1 MSKDVGVRVP
11 SCAQNKTEQSVLFFL
26 SLENMNVTIEK
37 KDDLNATIAVQIE
50 NADYAPEI
58 EKQLKNYQHKANIPG
73 FRPGKVPKSMIEN
86 MYGNT
91 VLLEAINS
99 AASKGLFDYIDSN
112 KLNILGQPVLSDDSK
127 IDELAK
133 GKEYIFKFDI
143 GLSPDIKL
151 NISTA
156 DKFTKFVVKVNDK
169 QVDEEVDR
177 LKKQFGTLLD
187 VEEAGDNDMV
197 YCSFDELDENGN
209 TFEGGAHADSAPVLT
224 STIKNEGT
232 KKQFIG
238 IKKDVQLTVNIF
250 DLFENNETEISHVLG
265 VQKVGVNDLGP
276 NFKLNVIEIKRNI
289 EAELN
294 QEMFDKVYGPGIVTS
309 LEELRNKI
317 REELSGYFSGQSEH
331 LFEHDLID
339 TIVAKQNIPLPDEFL
354 KKWMMDRHADKF
366 NAENIDHGYIH
377 EAEYLRTHLF
387 EEKVMSENN
396 VKVEDAD
403 IRAAAIN
410 HTKSMFGAYGTSGLN
425 EELLNSIIEPSL
437 KKEDYRSKMIN
448 IAVSNKVRDIVK
460 SLISVEEKEV
470 SSEDFFNIV
479 TAHNSKHHQH
489 NH

>member
-1 MSKDVGVRVP
+1 
-11 SCAQNKTEQSVLFFL
+11 
-26 SLENMNVTIEK
+26 MNVTLDK
-37 KDDLNATIAVQIE
+37 KDELNATIIVQIE

-58 EKQLKNYQHKANIPG
+58 EKQLKNYQHKANVPG

-86 MYGNT
+86 MFGNT
-91 VLLEAINS
+91 VLLEAVNA

-133 GKEYIFKFDI
+133 GKEYVFKFDI
-143 GLSPDIKL
+143 GLSPEINL
-151 NISTA
+151 SISSA
-156 DKFTKFVVKVNDK
+156 DKFTKFVVKIDDK

-177 LKKQFGTLLD
+177 LKKQFGTLLEI
-187 VEEAGDNDMV
+187 EEAGDNDMV
-197 YCSFDELDENGN
+197 YCSFDELDEAGN

-224 STIKNEGT
+224 STLKNESV
-232 KKQFIG
+232 KKQFLG
-238 IKKDVQLTVNIF
+238 VKKGAQIIINIF

-265 VQKVGVNDLGP
+265 VQKVGISDLGP
-276 NFKLNVIEIKRNI
+276 NFKLTVIEIKRNI
-289 EAELN
+289 EAEVN
-294 QEMFDKVYGPGIVTS
+294 QEMFDKVYGPGTVTS

-331 LFEHDLID
+331 LFEHELID
-339 TIVAKQNIPLPDEFL
+339 SLVAKQNIQLPDAFL
-354 KKWMMDRHADKF
+354 KRWMMDRHSDKF

-377 EAEYLRTHLF
+377 EAEYLRNHLF

-396 VKVEDAD
+396 VKIEDAD

-448 IAVSNKVRDIVK
+448 IAVSNKVREIVK
-460 SLISVEEKEV
+460 TLITVEEKEV
-470 SSEDFFNIV
+470 TSEEFFQTV
-479 TAHNSKHHQH
+479 TAHNAKHHQH

>member
-1 MSKDVGVRVP
+1 M
-11 SCAQNKTEQSVLFFL
+11 FFL
-26 SLENMNVTIEK
+26 RLENMNVTIEK
-37 KDDLNATIAVQIE
+37 KDDLNATISVQIE

-99 AASKGLFDYIDSN
+99 AASKGLFDYIDSK

-151 NISTA
+151 NVSTA
-156 DKFTKFVVKVNDK
+156 DVFEKYVVKVDDK

-177 LKKQFGTLLD
+177 LKKQFGTLTEID
-187 VEEAGDNDMV
+187 EAGDNDMV
-197 YCSFDELDENGN
+197 YCSFDELDEAGN
-209 TFEGGAHADSAPVLT
+209 TFEGGAHADSAPILT
-224 STIKNEGT
+224 STIKNDEI
-232 KKQFIG
+232 KKQFVG
-238 IKKDVQLTVNIF
+238 ITKGAQITLNVF
-250 DLFENNETEISHVLG
+250 DLFENNDTEISHILG
-265 VQKVGVNDLGP
+265 VQKVGVSDLGK
-276 NFKLNVIEIKRNI
+276 NFKLHVIEIKRNT

-294 QEMFDKVYGPGIVTS
+294 QEMFDKVYGPGTVTT
-309 LEELRNKI
+309 LEELKNKI

-331 LFEHDLID
+331 LFEHELID
-339 TIVAKQNIPLPDEFL
+339 TLVAKQNIPLPDEFL
-354 KKWMMDRHADKF
+354 KKWMIDRHADKF
-366 NAENIDHGYIH
+366 NAENIDHGYVH

-387 EEKVMSENN
+387 EEKVMTDNN
-396 VKVEDAD
+396 VKVEDED

-410 HTKSMFGAYGTSGLN
+410 HTKSMFGAYGGASGIN

-460 SLISVEEKEV
+460 SMITIEQKEV
-470 SSEDFFNIV
+470 SSEEFFKIV

>member
-1 MSKDVGVRVP
+1 
-11 SCAQNKTEQSVLFFL
+11 
-26 SLENMNVTIEK
+26 MNVTIEK
-37 KDDLNATIAVQIE
+37 KDELNATISVQIE

-58 EKQLKNYQHKANIPG
+58 EKQLKNYQHKASIPG

-133 GKEYIFKFDI
+133 GKEYVFKFDI
-143 GLSPDIKL
+143 GLSPELKL
-151 NISTA
+151 NISSA
-156 DKFTKFVVKVNDK
+156 DKFTKYIVKVDDK
-169 QVDEEVDR
+169 QVDEEVER
-177 LKKQFGTLLD
+177 LKKQFGTLLEVD
-187 VEEAGDNDMV
+187 EAGDNDMV

-224 STIKNEGT
+224 STLKNEDI

-238 IKKDVQLTVNIF
+238 IKKGTQITINIF
-250 DLFENNETEISHVLG
+250 NLFDNNETEISHVLG
-265 VQKVGVNDLGP
+265 VQKVGVNDLNP
-276 NFKLNVIEIKRNI
+276 TFKLNVIDIKRNI
-289 EAELN
+289 EAEIN
-294 QEMFDKVYGPGIVTS
+294 QEMFDKVYGPGTVTS

-331 LFEHDLID
+331 LFEHELID
-339 TIVAKQNIPLPDEFL
+339 SLVAKQHIPLPDEFL
-354 KKWMMDRHADKF
+354 KKWMLDRHADKF

-377 EAEYLRTHLF
+377 EAEYLRNHLF
-387 EEKVMSENN
+387 EEKLMSENN
-396 VKVEDAD
+396 IKVEEAD

-410 HTKSMFGAYGTSGLN
+410 HTKSMFGAYGGASGIN
-425 EELLNSIIEPSL
+425 DELLNSIIEPSL

-448 IAVSNKVRDIVK
+448 IAVSNKVRDLVK
-460 SLISVEEKEV
+460 TMITVEEKEL
-470 SSEDFFNIV
+470 SSEEFFKIV
-479 TAHNSKHHQH
+479 TEHNSKHHQH